1 MFCPRCADDRLL
13 VVRTIRGEN
22 LILRR
27 RRCDNCGLF
36 LETEER
42 IVRVEVYRP
51 SRYESEWVDLE
62 RWEAG
67 DSHVA

>member
-13 VVRTIRGEN
+13 VVRTIRVEN

>member
-13 VVRTIRGEN
+13 VVRTIRDEN

-67 DSHVA
+67 DSHLA